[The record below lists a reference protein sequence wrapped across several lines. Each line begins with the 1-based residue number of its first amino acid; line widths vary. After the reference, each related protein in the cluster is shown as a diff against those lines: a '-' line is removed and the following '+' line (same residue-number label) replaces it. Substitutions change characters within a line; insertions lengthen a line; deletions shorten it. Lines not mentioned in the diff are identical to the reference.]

1 MLFKNKKEANKPTRE
16 QVEQY
21 GNHIHAI
28 LCDSSDTTLFDTLV
42 CDAFSYF
49 WMIEKS
55 GQSKFL
61 VANLVA
67 KIDAIIATTY
77 MNALVFI
84 NGVNSSEI
92 KQRYTSIY
100 FNKTVQVIC
109 KEYPASSSFVSEMV
123 SSRIE
128 LYNAVT
134 EKYGSDLESIIGCVF
149 EELQHVLAFDKVEQ
163 TYKPYTEDSPLI
175 VLGFSDLMSCQ
186 AEIRAY
192 KNVYNTLYG
201 ATNKQ
206 INSVLISLD
215 SDSPFVNNDV
225 DSVRYEALRAALL
238 GGLEK
243 YSQKHPSEILERF
256 RYSLEEFFASFLNN
270 EHLEEYRF
278 SISVQDES
286 SLEYVEF
293 NFEEN
298 VLEVT
303 CGGSLYSPDVGSD
316 SYTNWFYSI
325 WDDGSEEND
334 SISVESFD
342 IIYEILNS
350 ENARI
355 SIDSPDDFYYYP
367 EMETIETDVA
377 GLQIKNQDI
386 NSDVVIAIP
395 SLWEMEPSQHGRM
408 IRIMNP

>member
-67 KIDAIIATTY
+67 KIDAIIATAY

-175 VLGFSDLMSCQ
+175 LC
-186 AEIRAY
+186 
-192 KNVYNTLYG
+192 K
-201 ATNKQ
+201 
-206 INSVLISLD
+206 
-215 SDSPFVNNDV
+215 
-225 DSVRYEALRAALL
+225 
-238 GGLEK
+238 
-243 YSQKHPSEILERF
+243 
-256 RYSLEEFFASFLNN
+256 
-270 EHLEEYRF
+270 
-278 SISVQDES
+278 
-286 SLEYVEF
+286 
-293 NFEEN
+293 
-298 VLEVT
+298 
-303 CGGSLYSPDVGSD
+303 
-316 SYTNWFYSI
+316 
-325 WDDGSEEND
+325 
-334 SISVESFD
+334 
-342 IIYEILNS
+342 
-350 ENARI
+350 
-355 SIDSPDDFYYYP
+355 
-367 EMETIETDVA
+367 
-377 GLQIKNQDI
+377 
-386 NSDVVIAIP
+386 
-395 SLWEMEPSQHGRM
+395 
-408 IRIMNP
+408 